1 MRGAAS
7 RRIAAQ
13 TKEKITSAT
22 LKTIYA
28 SLRALVLLG
37 GFRSATKVQEEG
49 VIAFT
54 TNIHELFGASLWDKK
69 QLLFMLLFIL
79 YLLQHTSQTGFSR
92 SLAIDDYAH
101 SN

>member
-54 TNIHELFGASLWDKK
+54 TNIHELFGASLWDKNSCY
-69 QLLFMLLFIL
+69 LCCCL
-79 YLLQHTSQTGFSR
+79 YYIYCNTHLKPDLVE
-92 SLAIDDYAH
+92 A
-101 SN
+101 